1 MIVKLYEFLKSKGID
16 TFFIGQ
22 RQGECKS
29 NYVVLKDD
37 GIIGLN
43 NKVGKG
49 YIDLLF
55 FIPQNQFTKC
65 ESFKK
70 QVKGL
75 VKEFGK
81 IRYSGQETGIET
93 DNDKK
98 ALTFSVLYEVQKK
111 LEG

>member
-1 MIVKLYEFLKSKGID
+1 MIIKLYDFLKSKRID

-22 RQGECKS
+22 HQGECKN
-29 NYVVLKDD
+29 NYVVLKDN
-37 GIIGLN
+37 GVFGLN
-43 NKVGKG
+43 NKAGKG

-55 FIPQNQFTKC
+55 FIPKNQFTKC

-70 QVKGL
+70 QVKDL

-81 IRYSGQETGIET
+81 FRYSGQETGIET
-93 DNDKK
+93 DDNKK
-98 ALTFSVLYEVQKK
+98 ALTFSILYEVQKK